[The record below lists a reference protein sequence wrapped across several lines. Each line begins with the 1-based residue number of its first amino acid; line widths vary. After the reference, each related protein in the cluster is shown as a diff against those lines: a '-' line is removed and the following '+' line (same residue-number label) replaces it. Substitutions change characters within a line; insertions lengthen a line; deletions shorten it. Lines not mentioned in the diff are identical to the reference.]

1 MTHVAQA
8 GRLTLHTPSPAT
20 LTVPPLRLLFSLPV
34 SSTSCHPHSHTV
46 LAVTNDHRILII
58 HANLSPN
65 PSLSIRLETSLPLSS
80 PPTLILPVDP
90 MAWSGTSGEA
100 SAFIAHSHDT
110 LLSVSDD
117 GELAFWV
124 PENGLLDLLGGDV
137 KTNGIHVNGALVN
150 GDAQTPSNGWRCT
163 GRVRTGRR
171 GLSRAACS
179 SAKKSV
185 LGTSI
190 CLR

>member
-1 MTHVAQA
+1 
-8 GRLTLHTPSPAT
+8 
-20 LTVPPLRLLFSLPV
+20 
-34 SSTSCHPHSHTV
+34 
-46 LAVTNDHRILII
+46 
-58 HANLSPN
+58 
-65 PSLSIRLETSLPLSS
+65 
-80 PPTLILPVDP
+80 

-100 SAFIAHSHDT
+100 SALSADLHDT

-124 PENGLLDLLGGDV
+124 PENGLLDLLEGDA
-137 KTNGIHVNGALVN
+137 KTNGAHVNGTLTD
-150 GDAQTPSNGWRCT
+150 GDTQTLNNGWRCT

-185 LGTSI
+185 LSMFI
-190 CLR
+190 SLVIRRLYSR